1 MSYPV
6 MADPPLDAGVV
17 HDRATLVLPATALSA
32 VGAPGTVAETLIDR
46 FAEAV
51 LAGLLESVT
60 VTVKLEVP
68 VAVGVPVMAPLEAL
82 RLSPAGSEPEVIAQV

>member
-1 MSYPV
+1 M
-6 MADPPLDAGVV
+6 
-17 HDRATLVLPATALSA
+17 LPATALSA